1 MPNFSICLHTKR
13 FLTTVAILLLSTP
26 ILAQNLQ
33 ISGNKYQVPNLQGA
47 IEVDG
52 VLTESQWSK
61 AQRIELNFV
70 TRPSENTTPPVKT
83 EVLIFEDGETLYVA
97 FIASDPNPANIRAH
111 YRDRDKVWHDD
122 IVGIIL
128 DTFNDRRLAYEFFIN
143 PHGIQIDAI
152 QNEMTG
158 DESDSWDAI
167 WQSAGQINEQGYQVE
182 VAIPLRIMNFVEGSE
197 QKTWAAEFLRF
208 YPREDRLRI
217 SNSPQDRNNACYLC
231 QLGEISGFKDAQQG
245 KNIAVVPSLVTGKNR
260 SRDIAN
266 DMNWQDSDNTEIG
279 LDLKWGISPEVSLQA
294 TLNPDF
300 SQVEADSAQ
309 LSINNTFAL
318 FFNEKRP
325 FFLENADYFSTNFDL
340 VYTRNINA
348 PDYGTKVTGR
358 LDEHTFGLFVAN
370 DQQATFLVP
379 GNLGSSIAQ
388 IDEKST
394 NMALRYR
401 YDVSDDLAIGWTNTL
416 RDAGDYHNYVY
427 GFDTKYQISSK
438 DTLKVQLL
446 KSETAY
452 PLELYKDF
460 CANDCENNSDMSEA
474 ALRLQKDQTFSDTAY
489 RINYNHDERNWD
501 ARAMVQAR
509 GADFR
514 SDLGFGPLADH
525 QQKVIGG
532 GYNWY
537 SENSWWNK
545 IRVNGDWDISH
556 NDAGELLE
564 QESEIYLGMQG
575 QFQSY
580 AEIGYLERKRVGL
593 RHDPSKLT
601 INNNTTMFNERFVT
615 FYGEMRPISQLYLE
629 LFMRLGDEIDFDNNR
644 LGRQTQFVPSIG
656 WNIGQHLQINLTHVY
671 KKLEIQDQALFTANL
686 SDLRITY
693 QFDQRQFLRFIAIY
707 SDIER
712 NPDLYTFAV
721 DKQRRNL
728 GTQLLYS
735 YKVNPLTKVFVG
747 YSNAARQDD
756 ISSSLISAEQ
766 SIFMK
771 FSYAWLN

>member
-1 MPNFSICLHTKR
+1 MPNYFFCLRAKHLLSIL
-13 FLTTVAILLLSTP
+13 ILLSTP
-26 ILAQNLQ
+26 LFAQSLQ
-33 ISGNKYQVPNLQGA
+33 IAGKPHDIPNLSGQ
-47 IEVDG
+47 IEIDG
-52 VLTESQWSK
+52 VLTESQWQQ

-70 TRPSENTTPPVKT
+70 TRPSENTTPPIKT
-83 EVLIFEDGETLYVA
+83 EVLTFEDGDTLYVA
-97 FIASDPNPANIRAH
+97 FKASDPNPADIRAH
-111 YRDRDKVWHDD
+111 YRDRDNVWHDD
-122 IVGIIL
+122 IVGIVL
-128 DTFNDRRLAYEFFIN
+128 DTFNDRRLAYEFFVN
-143 PHGIQIDAI
+143 PHGVQIDAI

-167 WQSAGQINEQGYQVE
+167 WQSAGIIDEQGYQVE
-182 VAIPLRIMNFVEGSE
+182 IAIPLRIMNFVESSE

-208 YPREDRLRI
+208 YPRQDRLRI
-217 SNSPQDRNNACYLC
+217 SNLPQDRNNACYLC
-231 QLGEISGFKDAQQG
+231 QIGEISGFKDAKQG
-245 KNIAVVPSLVTGKNR
+245 RNLAIIPSLVSGKNR
-260 SRDIAN
+260 SRDLT
-266 DMNWQDSDNTEIG
+266 DETSWQDANITELG

-318 FFNEKRP
+318 FFDEKRP

-358 LDEHTFGLFVAN
+358 INEHTFGLFVAN
-370 DQQATFLVP
+370 DEQATFLVP
-379 GNLGSSIAQ
+379 GNLSSSVAQ

-401 YDVSDDLAIGWTNTL
+401 YDISDDLSIGWTNTL

-427 GFDTKYQISSK
+427 GFDTKYQLSPQ
-438 DTLKVQLL
+438 DTIRVQLL
-446 KSETAY
+446 KSDTAY
-452 PLELYKDF
+452 PVDLYKDF
-460 CANDCENNSDMSEA
+460 VDMSEA
-474 ALRLQKDQTFSDTAY
+474 ALRLKKEQSFSDTAY

-501 ARAMVQAR
+501 AKAMLQSL

-514 SDLGFGPLADH
+514 TDLGFGQLADH
-525 QQKVIGG
+525 QQKLIGG

-537 SENSWWNK
+537 SENTWWNK
-545 IRVNGDWDISH
+545 IRFNGDWDISH

-564 QESEIYLGMQG
+564 QETEMYLGIQA
-575 QFQSY
+575 QRQSY
-580 AEIGYLERKRVGL
+580 LKVGYLERKRVGL
-593 RHDPSKLT
+593 RHKPSKLA
-601 INNNTTMFNERFVT
+601 ISNNTTLFNERFVT
-615 FYGEMRPISQLYLE
+615 LYGEVRPASQLYLE
-629 LFMRLGDEIDFDNNR
+629 LFIKLGEEVDFDNNR
-644 LGRQTQFVPSIG
+644 LGRLTQIEPSVA
-656 WNIGQHLQINLTHVY
+656 WNMGQHLEVNLTHYY
-671 KKLEIQDQALFTANL
+671 KKLEVQNQALFTANL

-712 NPDLYTFAV
+712 NPDVYTFAV
-721 DKQRRNL
+721 DKTSRDL

-735 YKVNPLTKVFVG
+735 YKVNPLTKFFVG
-747 YSNAARQDD
+747 YSNVAQQNDV
-756 ISSSLISAEQ
+756 ISTLTTAEH
-766 SIFMK
+766 SVFMK

>member
-1 MPNFSICLHTKR
+1 MFNSLPSPAKTSLFFT
-13 FLTTVAILLLSTP
+13 FILFTFCTQV
-26 ILAQNLQ
+26 LAQNALSQ
-33 ISGNKYQVPNLQGA
+33 HNIPTL
-47 IEVDG
+47 DG
-52 VLTESQWSK
+52 S
-61 AQRIELNFV
+61 INIDGELNEKQWQNAKIIDLNIV
-70 TRPSENTTPPVKT
+70 THPFENTQAPVKT
-83 EVLIFEDGETLYVA
+83 QVLIFEDGETLYLA
-97 FIASDPNPANIRAH
+97 FKAGDPNPDNIRAH
-111 YRDRDKVWHDD
+111 YRDRDKVWNDD
-122 IVGIIL
+122 IVGIVL

-167 WQSAGQINEQGYQVE
+167 WQSAGQINKQGYQVE
-182 VAIPLRIMNFVEGSE
+182 VAIPLRIMNFVESAE
-197 QKTWAAEFLRF
+197 QKTWAIEFLRF

-217 SNSPQDRNNACYLC
+217 SNLPQDRNNACYLC
-231 QLGEISGFKDAQQG
+231 QIGEIKGFKDAQQG

-260 SRDIAN
+260 SRSPADN
-266 DMNWQDSDNTEIG
+266 LSWQDSDNTEIG

-348 PDYGTKVTGR
+348 PDYGAKVTGR
-358 LDEHTFGLFVAN
+358 LNDHTFGLFVAN
-370 DQQATFLVP
+370 DEQATFLVP

-388 IDEKST
+388 VDEKST
-394 NMALRYR
+394 NIALRYR
-401 YDVSDDLAIGWTNTL
+401 YDVSNNLSIGWTNTA
-416 RDAGDYHNYVY
+416 RQAGDYHNDAY
-427 GFDTKYQISSK
+427 GLDTKYQLSPQ

-446 KSETAY
+446 KSDTAY
-452 PLELYKDF
+452 PIDLYKDF
-460 CANDCENNSDMSEA
+460 CDNECTNNSDFSEA
-474 ALRLQKDQTFSDTAY
+474 ALRLKKQQTFTDSAY

-501 ARAMVQAR
+501 ANAMMQSR

-525 QQKVIGG
+525 QRKVVGG

-537 SENSWWNK
+537 SQNTWWNK
-545 IRVNGDWDISH
+545 IRLSGDWDISH

-564 QESEIYLGMQG
+564 QENEIEIGMHSQL
-575 QFQSY
+575 QSY
-580 AEIGYLERKRVGL
+580 FEIGYLERKRVGL
-593 RHDPSKLT
+593 RHDPSKLA
-601 INNNTTMFNERFVT
+601 ISNNTTLFSESFIT
-615 FYGEMRPISQLYLE
+615 LYAEIRPVRQLYLE
-629 LFMRLGDEIDFDNNR
+629 LFVRLGDEIDFANNR
-644 LGRQTQFVPSIG
+644 LGQQTEVVPSVG
-656 WNIGQHLQINLTHVY
+656 WNIGQHLQVNLTHVY
-671 KKLEIQDQALFTANL
+671 KKLEIQDQDLFVANL

-712 NPDLYTFAV
+712 DPTLYSDEVDTHSSDLGV
-721 DKQRRNL
+721 
-728 GTQLLYS
+728 QLLYS
-735 YKVNPLTKVFVG
+735 YKVNPLTKVFIG
-747 YSNAARQDD
+747 LSNAAEQND
-756 ISSSLISAEQ
+756 IISTLSNTEQ
-766 SIFMK
+766 SVFMK